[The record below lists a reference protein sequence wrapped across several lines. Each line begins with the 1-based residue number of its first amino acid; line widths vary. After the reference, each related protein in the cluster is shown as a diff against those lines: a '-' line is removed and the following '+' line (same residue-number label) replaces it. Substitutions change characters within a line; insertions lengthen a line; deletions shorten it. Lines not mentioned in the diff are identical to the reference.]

1 MRGREQLGAI
11 ARRTLDVLGTV
22 VVPSGLGR
30 WTTVSFVFLML
41 MLFIVISIISSAS
54 RRQVTQ
60 RPAAPQISA
69 QDMAAVKRAADD
81 DVTVLGEQL
90 QQLDLELAARQ
101 LDEAT
106 RQDYSRAL
114 DAYDDAK
121 QSVEAV
127 KVPEDLRHVTSIL
140 DDGRYAIACV
150 RTRVEGQPLPQR
162 RPPCFF
168 DPQHGPSV
176 RDVAWSPDGGRTR
189 QVPACTLDAER
200 VDAGADPDTRQIMVG
215 AQRVPYWQAG
225 PAFAPWTLGYF
236 GAFGVMEMMFMGTMM
251 GGMMGGF
258 GDFDGSYDQ
267 GYDQGYDAGQ
277 DAGDGGGYDGGD
289 GGGGYDG
296 GGYDAGAGFDGGG
309 FDGGGFDGGGFD
321 GGF

>member
-1 MRGREQLGAI
+1 M
-11 ARRTLDVLGTV
+11 
-22 VVPSGLGR
+22 
-30 WTTVSFVFLML
+30 SFLLFML
-41 MLFIVISIISSAS
+41 MMFLVISVISSVS
-54 RRQVTQ
+54 RRQVMQ

-69 QDMAAVKRAADD
+69 ADLASARQAADE

-90 QQLDLELAARQ
+90 QSLDLELAGRQ

-106 RQDYSRAL
+106 RQDYERAL
-114 DAYDDAK
+114 DSYDAAK

-127 KVPEDLRHVTSIL
+127 RQPQDLQHVTSIL
-140 DDGRYAIACV
+140 QDGRYAIACV
-150 RTRVEGQPLPQR
+150 RARVAGQALPQR

-176 RDVAWSPDGGRTR
+176 RDVMWSPDGGRTR
-189 QVPACTLDAER
+189 SVPACALDAER
-200 VDAGADPDTRQIMVG
+200 VEAGAAPHTRQVMVG

-225 PAFAPWTLGYF
+225 PAFAPWTVGYF
-236 GAFGVMEMMFMGTMM
+236 GTFGVMDMLFMGTMM
-251 GGMMGGF
+251 GGLMGGFGGF

-277 DAGDGGGYDGGD
+277 DNGSGGDYSGGDGGGSDG

-296 GGYDAGAGFDGGG
+296 GGGGYDGGGGGYDGGGGFDSGGG
-309 FDGGGFDGGGFD
+309 FDGGGDFGF
-321 GGF
+321 

>member
-1 MRGREQLGAI
+1 V
-11 ARRTLDVLGTV
+11 TLL
-22 VVPSGLGR
+22 
-30 WTTVSFVFLML
+30 FLILVM
-41 MLFIVISIISSAS
+41 FIVISVISSAN
-54 RRQVTQ
+54 RRQVMR

-69 QDMAAVKRAADD
+69 ADMAAVKRAADD

-90 QQLDLELAARQ
+90 QELDLELAGRQ

-114 DAYDDAK
+114 DAYDAAK

-127 KVPEDLRHVTSIL
+127 QVPQDVRHVTEIL
-140 DDGRYAIACV
+140 EDGRYAIACV
-150 RTRVEGQPLPQR
+150 RARVSGEPLPQR

-176 RDVAWSPDGGRTR
+176 RDVTWSPDGGRTR
-189 QVPACTLDAER
+189 EVPACALDAER
-200 VDAGADPDTRQIMVG
+200 VAAGADPDTRKVMVG

-225 PAFAPWTLGYF
+225 PAFAPWTMGYF
-236 GAFGVMEMMFMGTMM
+236 GTFGMMDMLFMGTMM
-251 GGMMGGF
+251 GGMFGGF
-258 GDFDGSYDQ
+258 GGFDGGYDQ

-277 DAGDGGGYDGGD
+277 DAGGDSGDG

-296 GGYDAGAGFDGGG
+296 GGDGGGYDASGGYDGGGFDGGGFNGGGYDGGG
-309 FDGGGFDGGGFD
+309 FDGGGFDGGGFNGGGYD
-321 GGF
+321 GGGFDGGGFDGGGF